1 MAIVR
6 SAIAA
11 VEVTVAVVTLAVAVS
26 RHPVVRA
33 GIKAAPHLMT
43 PAMRQAAAESA
54 LDAAYRA
61 GVVAR
66 RILPRGLVG

>member
-1 MAIVR
+1 MPIVR

-33 GIKAAPHLMT
+33 GIRAAPHLMT
-43 PAMRQAAAESA
+43 PAMRQAAADLA

-61 GVVAR
+61 GVMAR

>member
-1 MAIVR
+1 MSPVR

-11 VEVTVAVVTLAVAVS
+11 VEVTLAVVGVAVAIS

-33 GIKAAPHLMT
+33 GIR
-43 PAMRQAAAESA
+43 AMPPSVKNAAAEAA

-61 GVVAR
+61 GVAAR
-66 RILPRGLVG
+66 RLVPRRLVE